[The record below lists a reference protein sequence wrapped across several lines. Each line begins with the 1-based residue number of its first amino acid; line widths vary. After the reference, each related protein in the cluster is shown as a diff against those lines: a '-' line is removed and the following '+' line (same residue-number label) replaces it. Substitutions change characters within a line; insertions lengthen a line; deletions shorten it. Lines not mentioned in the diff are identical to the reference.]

1 LKEAALTARTGGA
14 RPEDRYLAF
23 RRRAI
28 DLLDDGRIVAAEIYP
43 AEIYSHVGLSRTF
56 GKTSRQGRR
65 GEANSILSWCA
76 RNAAAV
82 PVDLAVQ
89 IEDGF
94 GDDDAGEDRFDSFIG
109 ALGMMEAVAGL
120 AGSTV
125 PDDPAVRNVEG
136 WIPGMRISPYALR
149 SSRCAHEPLN
159 SRPNIHPGPIVE
171 KLVDPSYG
179 DGIARVGP
187 ASWAPRQ
194 ASESGSTEIATP
206 GKSSRAANRS
216 GASAGQEVERY
227 LPIRQTF
234 RPLAGRLGPMR
245 NPDTGQRPRCGPNR
259 KP

>member
-136 WIPGMRISPYALR
+136 WIPGMRISPVRAAVKPVRTRAAKQQAKHPSGPDRGKAGR
-149 SSRCAHEPLN
+149 SELWGWDRA
-159 SRPNIHPGPIVE
+159 RWPGV
-171 KLVDPSYG
+171 
-179 DGIARVGP
+179 VG
-187 ASWAPRQ
+187 
-194 ASESGSTEIATP
+194 ATP
-206 GKSSRAANRS
+206 GERKRIYRDRY
-216 GASAGQEVERY
+216 AG
-227 LPIRQTF
+227 
-234 RPLAGRLGPMR
+234 
-245 NPDTGQRPRCGPNR
+245 
-259 KP
+259 